1 MKNNEK
7 PVILYVE
14 DDETLGFITKDNLE
28 QVGFEVILY
37 QDGEGAFKDFDP
49 GKFDLCILDIML
61 PKLDGLTLAKK
72 IRDMDEQIP
81 IIFLTAK
88 SFLEDRI
95 TGLKSGAD
103 DYLTKP
109 FSIDEL
115 VLKIE
120 VFLKRSRVYGSVD
133 NTSDEKLM
141 VGKFKL
147 DYDNLELIGEVQSQK
162 LTTKEAALLRL
173 FFQNKNMVIQ
183 RGAILKTI
191 WGEDDYF
198 SGRSL
203 DVFISRLRKYLKADN
218 LISIENIHGVGFRLK
233 EEYESRGS

>member
-1 MKNNEK
+1 MKHADK

-28 QVGFEVILY
+28 QIGFEVILHEN
-37 QDGEGAFKDFDP
+37 GESALNIFRP
-49 GKFDLCILDIML
+49 GKFDLCIFDIML
-61 PKLDGLTLAKK
+61 PRLDGITLSKK
-72 IRDMDEQIP
+72 IREMDDQVP

-95 TGLKSGAD
+95 TGLRSGAD

-120 VFLKRSRVYGSVD
+120 IFLKRSRVYE
-133 NTSDEKLM
+133 NAERTSNEALM
-141 VGKFKL
+141 VGKSRLDFHNLKL
-147 DYDNLELIGEVQSQK
+147 TGEGNDQK
-162 LTTKEAALLRL
+162 LTTKEAELLRL
-173 FFQNKNMVIQ
+173 FFKNKNQIIE
-183 RGAILKTI
+183 RGTILRTI
-191 WGEDDYF
+191 WGEDNYF

-203 DVFISRLRKYLKADN
+203 DVFISRLRKYLKNDEN
-218 LISIENIHGVGFRLK
+218 IFIENIHGVGFRLK
-233 EEYESRGS
+233 ETNE